1 MATILEHAL
10 FYASKGWPVFP
21 LKPRDKIPNVKWQDV
36 ATTEVNMIHGWWD
49 NQPDA
54 NVGITAGIKSNL
66 SILDID
72 AAHGGEESLKELVK
86 EHGDIPITPVCIT
99 GGGGRHLFFEYA
111 DGTRNSASKLGKGL
125 DLRSEGGYVVGAN
138 SMHPSGKEYR
148 WDMETAPSKTP
159 LAKMPLWMIRL
170 LLAEE
175 PKILTPSEG
184 AFAPG
189 KRHDTLTSL
198 AGSMQRRGMSEK
210 AIFSALMHENTA
222 RCVPPLTEGEIRV
235 IASSMSKYDPK
246 AAPERQDRTRLQIE
260 WAFAKSLF
268 EYPIDAKD
276 FTWIK
281 PEMFSDKNL
290 SIFWASIVS
299 GKTGTSA
306 ATEAM
311 ILAELQGYKEY
322 DSTRVDGYAKELVRF
337 FHFDTVAYYAN
348 GLLRA
353 ANEKNQER
361 VDKTILEI
369 GKNVSLQT
377 IHRVTSITDLAE
389 QVETDI
395 KKRAE
400 EPGDVWGIPYA
411 YPYLTMLTG
420 GKQQG
425 ELTILA
431 GEPKLGKSFWASQ
444 DALET
449 AVTHRIPVF
458 IWSGEMKKKQVMR
471 RLYQLYGLDSRRSRT
486 GYMRQED
493 WDILKEAKGAIC
505 DSPLYIDDNPLKLDE
520 LRGILAH
527 EKDEHDIRQF
537 LIDYAMLIHAPG
549 KDEIER
555 STNVSTEIKNICS
568 ELNLAGILICSVN
581 KTGMDTS
588 SENVTKSNVRG
599 SGQQIHD
606 ADNVMILTKF
616 SKTKDPDEAYIMP
629 NREDNI
635 VSLHIAAG
643 RELDTH
649 LPGGILHYE
658 RVDGTPRFKELKQ
671 IENRPA
677 WVEKAIETMDERKD
691 L

>member
-1 MATILEHAL
+1 MATILDHAL
-10 FYASKGWPVFP
+10 FYASKGWPVFQIP
-21 LKPRDKIPNVKWQDV
+21 PRQKVPIVKWPDV
-36 ATTEVNMIHGWWD
+36 ATTEINMINGWWEQ
-49 NQPDA
+49 NPNC
-54 NVGITAGIKSNL
+54 NVGIVTGKRSGL
-66 SILDID
+66 TVVDVD
-72 AAHGGEESLKELVK
+72 PGHGGDDSFEILTR
-86 EHGDIPITPVCIT
+86 EHGNPPKTPICFT
-99 GGGGRHLFFEYA
+99 GGGGRHFFFQYE
-111 DGTRNSASKLGKGL
+111 DGIRNSTSKIGNGI
-125 DLRSEGGYVVGAN
+125 DVRSEGGLVVGAN
-138 SMHPSGKEYR
+138 SIHPNGNEYK
-148 WDMETAPSKTP
+148 WDKDATPSKTP

-170 LLAEE
+170 LLTEE
-175 PKILTPSEG
+175 PKILAPSEG

-210 AIFSALMHENTA
+210 AIFSALMHENVA
-222 RCVPPLTEGEIRV
+222 KCVPPLTEGEIRV

-246 AAPERQDRTRLQIE
+246 AAPEKQDRTRLQIE

-395 KKRAE
+395 KRRAE
-400 EPGDVWGIPYA
+400 NPGDVWGIPYA
-411 YPYLTMLTG
+411 FPYLTMLTG

-449 AVTHRIPVF
+449 AVTHKIPVF

-486 GYMRQED
+486 GYMQED
-493 WDILKEAKGAIC
+493 DWNILVNAKEAISNC
-505 DSPLYIDDNPLKLDE
+505 PLYIDDNPLKLDE

-527 EKDEHDIRQF
+527 EKDEHGIRQF

-568 ELNLAGILICSVN
+568 ELDLAGILICSVN

-616 SKTKDPDEAYIMP
+616 SKTKDPEEVYIDP
-629 NREDNI
+629 KREEHI

-649 LPGGILHYE
+649 LPGGVLHYE

-671 IENRPA
+671 VENRPA
-677 WVEKAIETMDERKD
+677 WVDKTIELMDTRKD